1 MKSVDDV
8 VGASFANG
16 PPDKILHAVGINV
29 EAGYDPLAHRGSLQV
44 VSPAEFVL
52 GAFKACARDIDK
64 KVPDAT
70 LRKRRSTMLSVQF
83 DFVLVPRHAVSM
95 YAMHLREWY
104 LDSGETVGWTVY
116 QRVQMVVRERWV
128 MDNKSGRDTSAAK
141 VSHRFEKWSDRA
153 SPKAL
158 SP

>member
-1 MKSVDDV
+1 MTTS
-8 VGASFANG
+8 SFSIFSKFLSMLSA
-16 PPDKILHAVGINV
+16 
-29 EAGYDPLAHRGSLQV
+29 
-44 VSPAEFVL
+44 
-52 GAFKACARDIDK
+52 
-64 KVPDAT
+64 DAT
-70 LRKRRSTMLSVQF
+70 LRKWRDTLLSVQS
-83 DFVLVPRHAVSM
+83 DFVLAPRHAVSM

-116 QRVQMVVRERWV
+116 QRAQMVVREKWV

-141 VSHRFEKWSDRA
+141 VTTRFEKWSVRA